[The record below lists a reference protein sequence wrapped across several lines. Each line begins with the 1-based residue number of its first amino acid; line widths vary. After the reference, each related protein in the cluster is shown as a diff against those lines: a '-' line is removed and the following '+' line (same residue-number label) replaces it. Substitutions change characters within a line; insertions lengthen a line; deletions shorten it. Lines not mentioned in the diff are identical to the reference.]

1 MPLNHR
7 KRTFHALYVSSGLHL
22 ALLLGVSLEGQ
33 SKGARPALAL
43 LAVPEVVEGE
53 YLDSTIDPLSGSEMP
68 AKVQPPR
75 APEDVG
81 GAAQHEH
88 PDTLERGHAGQSRAS
103 ARALNQAA
111 HVDPLTLERQALNNL
126 HVTQV
131 QRVRT
136 GHVRRSRDQRRTER
150 RPMELTFVD
159 TGSLAKAFSVL
170 GSRQI
175 AGELLPALGQT
186 QVVVRASNSLV
197 NTSGSHLN
205 EPATEAKAR
214 ARPAVPTA
222 RFALVAES
230 YGSPSDTRLSPARV
244 STAVQALQHA
254 STLGGPVGPGV
265 GGEPALGTPGIGGSG
280 LAGASSSNL
289 GNASRRG
296 DIDPILGQYLQRLR
310 RSVDW
315 GHAFPTW
322 AVAEGRGG
330 IAIVRMTILANGRLA
345 ELQLLRASGVEE
357 FDQNLVAAIHRAAP
371 FAPIPATLGRS
382 SLALNFSF
390 DATNPAVGRDGS
402 GPGGRRSETL
412 ANIP

>member
-1 MPLNHR
+1 MALNHR
-7 KRTFHALYVSSGLHL
+7 KRTFRALYVSVGLHL
-22 ALLLGVSLEGQ
+22 ALLVGVSYEGQ
-33 SKGARPALAL
+33 SKGALPAPAV
-43 LAVPEVVEGE
+43 LAVPDIVESE
-53 YLDSTIDPLSGSEMP
+53 YLDPSIDPLGGSPMP
-68 AKVQPPR
+68 AQVEPPR

-81 GAAQHEH
+81 GLAQHEH
-88 PDTLERGHAGQSRAS
+88 PDTSERGHAGQSRAS
-103 ARALNQAA
+103 ARALNHAA

-126 HVTQV
+126 RVTQV

-136 GHVRRSRDQRRTER
+136 GHIRRSRDQRRTER

-159 TGSLAKAFSVL
+159 TGSAAAAFSVL
-170 GSRQI
+170 GSRQL
-175 AGELLPALGQT
+175 AGELLPALGQM

-197 NTSGSHLN
+197 NTSGSHRN
-205 EPATEAKAR
+205 EPATEARAQ

-230 YGSPSDTRLSPARV
+230 FGSPSDTRLSPARV
-244 STAVQALQHA
+244 STVVQALQHA

-265 GGEPALGTPGIGGSG
+265 GGQPALGAPGIGGSG
-280 LAGASSSNL
+280 RAGASSSNL
-289 GNASRRG
+289 GNGSRSG
-296 DIDPILGQYLQRLR
+296 ALDPILGQYLQRLR

-315 GHAFPTW
+315 GHAFPSW

-345 ELQLLRASGVEE
+345 ELQLLRTSGVKE
-357 FDQNLVAAIHRAAP
+357 FDENLVAAIRKAAP
-371 FAPIPATLGRS
+371 FAPIPVTLGRS

-402 GPGGRRSETL
+402 GPGGRRSEAL

>member
-1 MPLNHR
+1 MALNHQ
-7 KRTFHALYVSSGLHL
+7 KRTFRALYLSSGLHV
-22 ALLLGVSLEGQ
+22 ALLVGVSYQGQ
-33 SKGARPALAL
+33 SKAVLPAPAV
-43 LAVPEVVEGE
+43 LAVHEVLDAE
-53 YLDSTIDPLSGSEMP
+53 YLDSNRPPLGGSEMA
-68 AKVQPPR
+68 AKIEPPR

-81 GAAQHEH
+81 GVAQHEH

-111 HVDPLTLERQALNNL
+111 QVDQITLERQALNNL
-126 HVTQV
+126 RVTQV

-136 GHVRRSRDQRRTER
+136 GQVRRSRDQRRTER
-150 RPMELTFVD
+150 RPLELTFVD
-159 TGSLAKAFSVL
+159 MGSVATAFSVL

-186 QVVVRASNSLV
+186 QVVVRASSPQV

-205 EPATEAKAR
+205 EPATEAHAR

-230 YGSPSDTRLSPARV
+230 YGPPSDTRLSPARV
-244 STAVQALQHA
+244 STAVPALQHA
-254 STLGGPVGPGV
+254 STLGGPVGPGT
-265 GGEPALGTPGIGGSG
+265 GGEPGPGAPGIGGSG
-280 LAGASSSNL
+280 LAGARSNNL
-289 GNASRRG
+289 GNASRSG
-296 DIDPILGQYLQRLR
+296 ALDPILGQYLQRLR

-345 ELQLLRASGVEE
+345 QLQLLRTSGVEE
-357 FDQNLVAAIHRAAP
+357 FDQNLVAAIRRAAP

-390 DATNPAVGRDGS
+390 DATNPAVGRDGN
-402 GPGGRRSETL
+402 GPGGRRSEAL